1 MIIWTILGNQILLPR
16 WRYITHKPSAKNVL
30 FKRIHLS
37 ESAKIFV
44 VKIKVE
50 MTWGLIR
57 ISEIRFIKTNQTSPP
72 QGIRCFNRNKIS
84 SPKIEILSVASWSRA
99 WAFFH
104 NLTPSCWE
112 IKLSKLESQSI
123 RESTTSTL
131 TRTEDITLIWS
142 TRSQET
148 PPKVSFM
155 KTWNRFRKLNRRG
168 WIELNSQN

>member
-16 WRYITHKPSAKNVL
+16 WRYITHKPLAKNAL
-30 FKRIHLS
+30 FKQIHLS
-37 ESAKIFV
+37 ESAKILV
-44 VKIKVE
+44 VKITVE
-50 MTWGLIR
+50 MTWGLIK

-72 QGIRCFNRNKIS
+72 QGIRCLNRDKIS
-84 SPKIEILSVASWSRA
+84 EPKIEILSATLWSKA
-99 WAFFH
+99 WAYFH

-142 TRSQET
+142 NRSQET

-155 KTWNRFRKLNRRG
+155 KTWIRFRKLNPKG
-168 WIELNSQN
+168 WIESNSQN